1 MVLGDRL
8 RKLREQKKLSQRD
21 IVRRTGVSRSTLS
34 KVENGQSVPGVETLE
49 KIALA
54 LEVPI
59 YRLFYKGKVPR
70 KFPNLSS
77 RETRKT
83 EDDILW
89 GSKGNDRRL
98 LLQFCRLFGRMKE
111 ADRKRLFFIAQKLVP
126 SELRRSSPKW
136 REWLMIS
143 RSAEKIF

>member
-21 IVRRTGVSRSTLS
+21 IVQRTGVSRSTLS
-34 KVENGQSVPGVETLE
+34 KVENGQAVPGVETLE

-70 KFPNLSS
+70 KFPNLT
-77 RETRKT
+77 TRKT

-89 GSKGNDRRL
+89 GSKGKDRRL
-98 LLQFCRLFGRMKE
+98 LLQFCRLFGRMKV

-136 REWLMIS
+136 REGLMIS